1 MSLLIPIPPV
11 QELSPEELEP
21 LKDALLAHL
30 RSQNA
35 TAREQVDR
43 NLHVTR
49 GERIPAYLFT
59 FQGLLESREPIST
72 TVFKPCPPEVA
83 KDLPPPGSL
92 PSESPKGSVDL
103 WSFPSEERGDFTPHS
118 GSYFIPGTIQTEDCR
133 DCHQR
138 GELGCK
144 ACMGKG
150 EESCSV
156 CLGAG
161 CQSCIFCKGS
171 EKVNCLRCGGE
182 GRMAS
187 GDVGGRSASCDA
199 CGSTGKFKCT
209 HCKAG
214 KVTCAPCQGSGK
226 AVCQKCKGPGKI
238 TCATCGGHKRNMS
251 GKAFQASF
259 RPFQVRTSSLAEIGP
274 KEALAMALEKT
285 ADVGAL
291 LLVAVESLESQVKD
305 ATVPPAVRLA
315 LGELV
320 EQEKSQAS
328 PTARVVK
335 RRLDLA
341 EGSVVRISGYCSGQ
355 EFSFWISPDTH
366 RIVAEKDPLA
376 AFGSTTASS
385 AEEAREAGD
394 WKKAVALAREALSYS
409 PNQAGARHLLGSWR
423 RKVVGEAI
431 LAGGVIG
438 LLGAVG
444 HVMWIDRFEKGLH
457 KTGAMI
463 HAGGLSLL
471 LGPVTALVLLPIL
484 LKLYSSFLRRSVLL
498 AGVFSVLIFSVALGR
513 WSSNNSVRQADQAA
527 LDEEL
532 NARFKYGVPQVY
544 YEPDLEFLQDLARK
558 YKDSDVDLKRVNEA
572 VAFQTALRAKLAR
585 QQEDFD
591 AKARAILSM
600 DAPVGR
606 KRTLLTKLVNDYR
619 LTGVDLSASEKALGT
634 LPVEQKR
641 GMSRPSAHAS
651 RMSITSGDGAKPARK
666 VSGSGAKPD
675 LISSKKKAP
684 AKGAK
689 GSPKKSDPKKET
701 LKSGT
706 SKRWW
711 Q

>member
-1 MSLLIPIPPV
+1 
-11 QELSPEELEP
+11 
-21 LKDALLAHL
+21 
-30 RSQNA
+30 
-35 TAREQVDR
+35 
-43 NLHVTR
+43 
-49 GERIPAYLFT
+49 
-59 FQGLLESREPIST
+59 
-72 TVFKPCPPEVA
+72 
-83 KDLPPPGSL
+83 
-92 PSESPKGSVDL
+92 
-103 WSFPSEERGDFTPHS
+103 
-118 GSYFIPGTIQTEDCR
+118 
-133 DCHQR
+133 
-138 GELGCK
+138 
-144 ACMGKG
+144 
-150 EESCSV
+150 
-156 CLGAG
+156 
-161 CQSCIFCKGS
+161 
-171 EKVNCLRCGGE
+171 
-182 GRMAS
+182 MAS